1 MGPSPLRV
9 RLLCDR
15 MHSGCNGCCSKEAT
29 AVKERR
35 EPTINK
41 SPRTRLHSEAKL
53 SRGRATKSKLEKT
66 GDLSLCT
73 ARHSGR
79 VRRLLFFLLQMV
91 LNTMIHPRNQ
101 MAREL
106 FSNEERNKDKK
117 IFVVFPEIFHNLH
130 I

>member
-1 MGPSPLRV
+1 MEPAPLRE

-41 SPRTRLHSEAKL
+41 SPSTRLHSEAKL

-66 GDLSLCT
+66 DDLSLHRT
-73 ARHSGR
+73 ALRPCSTA
-79 VRRLLFFLLQMV
+79 FIFLAADGTEHNDTSQKPDG
-91 LNTMIHPRNQ
+91 TGT
-101 MAREL
+101 
-106 FSNEERNKDKK
+106 
-117 IFVVFPEIFHNLH
+117 IFQ
-130 I
+130 